1 MVLGFLREDTFVG
14 DLNDKQELYRLGG
27 GGAGEL
33 EVVSDGRTNNGL
45 RQR

>member
-27 GGAGEL
+27 GAGEL

>member
-1 MVLGFLREDTFVG
+1 MISRNYIDW
-14 DLNDKQELYRLGG
+14 G